1 MSDLKCVFSTSC
13 AYPESS
19 ESTFFGRI
27 PPYFAFGEYVQVGAK
42 ELAKRIGPVMDK
54 IISKNQSVFIKGR
67 MLVDGVLV
75 VNEVVDLAQ
84 KSKK

>member
-1 MSDLKCVFSTSC
+1 M
-13 AYPESS
+13 
-19 ESTFFGRI
+19 
-27 PPYFAFGEYVQVGAK
+27 
-42 ELAKRIGPVMDK
+42 GPVMDK